1 MPIDLKNF
9 YSNQNGMLVE
19 WKFKLDSNTSI
30 PLGRMKINSLRDL
43 TKVGSVLNKDY
54 REPSVFDLEDLQQLP
69 EALQVNNTNS
79 VSSFSS
85 SSSVSFT
92 TNNSNNSSSKMKSNN
107 NKTAEI
113 TNQSDENTIES
124 GLKSDAGSSDE
135 FDNEVDSESRLKIK
149 SAESIKYLNRFLV
162 IQNDE
167 ISRIF
172 VFLNAI

>member
-1 MPIDLKNF
+1 
-9 YSNQNGMLVE
+9 MLVE

-135 FDNEVDSESRLKIK
+135 FDNEVDSESRSKIK
-149 SAESIKYLNRFLV
+149 SAKMLSLWSLFSLFGFCE
-162 IQNDE
+162 
-167 ISRIF
+167 
-172 VFLNAI
+172 

>member
-1 MPIDLKNF
+1 MKPTLF
-9 YSNQNGMLVE
+9 YE
-19 WKFKLDSNTSI
+19 
-30 PLGRMKINSLRDL
+30 
-43 TKVGSVLNKDY
+43 
-54 REPSVFDLEDLQQLP
+54 
-69 EALQVNNTNS
+69 
-79 VSSFSS
+79 
-85 SSSVSFT
+85 
-92 TNNSNNSSSKMKSNN
+92 SNN

-135 FDNEVDSESRLKIK
+135 FDNEVDSESRSKIK

-162 IQNDE
+162 IQNDG